1 MRHPLC
7 PRRGLRSALSLGCA
21 VGTLGVAGDLASRAL
36 ASEAP
41 ATVWA
46 AETIQFRTG
55 SDNDPN
61 VQFPVDLI
69 VDSAGRPLVAWT
81 ESAGSGRAATG
92 WWAQR
97 EDGRWQVHPMSR
109 AAPCRLR
116 FTFAKS

>member
-1 MRHPLC
+1 MHP
-7 PRRGLRSALSLGCA
+7 ADWKAQIEHHSLVEFGPEYA
-21 VGTLGVAGDLASRAL
+21 FK
-36 ASEAP
+36 
-41 ATVWA
+41 A

-92 WWAQR
+92 WWARR

-109 AAPCRLR
+109 AAPSGVFPACM
-116 FTFAKS
+116 A